1 MEYPGARRMGTM
13 KHLFALLALLAP
25 QAAEI
30 RDVRQL
36 TSGGTH
42 AEAYWAPDG
51 KKIVLMGERPGD
63 PADQIYELEVSTGA
77 LTRVSGGKGKAT

>member
-1 MEYPGARRMGTM
+1 MTSIAA
-13 KHLFALLALLAP
+13 FLLASALQSVPEL
-25 QAAEI
+25 
-30 RDVRQL
+30 RDVRQI

-63 PADQIYELEVSTGA
+63 PADQIYELEVATGA
-77 LTRVSGGKGKAT
+77 LTRVSSGKGKST